1 MIVSPPFSPYENML
15 TSSKL
20 KLAVLI
26 SAFGMSGNFAVAQLG
41 VSPSMNSSFLTELR
55 ARDPKRA
62 EEGRDVLGD
71 ARQHLN
77 AGHELSRPELF
88 SNTIAQ
94 AQRLEADITG
104 FPGQYQL
111 GRTWLSPF
119 YHGVQAP
126 ENTVTN
132 PSGLTYGIAFEQTFE
147 YNSRVNNTK
156 GGVIFSPTLLVDGSY
171 QIAPNQ
177 RFTFSGGVGLNW
189 ISGND
194 RIEGEYFTDDFGL
207 SVLPG
212 TSLAYDVTLGPVSIT
227 AYDRVSV
234 RPYLGFL
241 QNDLGIAATWQMT
254 EQWSGTLNYTFSKTY
269 DVDGNFGGIYP
280 RGVNSDLHTVS
291 ALLTFQST
299 GSWSAGLE
307 GSMNWYRPEEG
318 IGFAPLLDTQADPGE
333 ALSLGAFVVWNVNKD
348 TRVRFAAGY
357 QHQTFDGP
365 RTNFFVFGPFGL
377 NQAVSPDLD
386 APYYSI
392 SFSQRLSDRVS
403 HELAVGYESNL
414 DSVTNNSN
422 SHFLN
427 YSLTGETWKDG
438 RVTASAY
445 YESSG
450 ESKQQLAVDTT
461 SCGLDLHLA
470 QRITPK
476 LTASVGYSFV
486 HTSSETDAII
496 FFPATEITQN
506 QHIAGVSLNYALTA
520 KTQVQL
526 AWQAFR
532 SEVKDF
538 GSNVDHHRASLG
550 IRVQF

>member
-1 MIVSPPFSPYENML
+1 MRSPSHLQF
-15 TSSKL
+15 KL
-20 KLAVLI
+20 LI
-26 SAFGMSGNFAVAQLG
+26 TLCAFGMSGSFALAQLG

-55 ARDPKRA
+55 ARDPKLA

-71 ARQHLN
+71 ARQQLD

-94 AQRLEADITG
+94 AQRLDADITG

-126 ENTVTN
+126 ANTVTN
-132 PSGLTYGIAFEQTFE
+132 ATGLTYGMAFEQTFE
-147 YNSRVNNTK
+147 YNSRVNGGK
-156 GGVIFSPTLLVDGSY
+156 GGTIFSPTLLVDGSY

-177 RFTFSGGVGLNW
+177 RFTFSGGLGLNW

-194 RIEGEYFTDDFGL
+194 RIDGEYFTDEFGL

-234 RPYLGFL
+234 LPYLGFL
-241 QNDLGIAATWQMT
+241 QNDLGIAGTWQMAQ
-254 EQWSGTLNYTFSKTY
+254 QWSWTLNYTFSKTY
-269 DVDGNFGGIYP
+269 DVDGNYGLYP
-280 RGVNSDLHTVS
+280 RGLNSDLHTVS
-291 ALLTFQST
+291 SLLTFQST

-307 GSMNWYRPEEG
+307 GAMNWYRPEEG
-318 IGFAPLLDTQADPGE
+318 LGNASFLATQADPGE
-333 ALSLGAFVVWNVNKD
+333 ALSLGAFVVWNVNKA

-365 RTNFFVFGPFGL
+365 NTNLAIVGPFFGL
-377 NQAVSPDLD
+377 QQAVSPDLD

-403 HELAVGYESNL
+403 HELALGYESNL
-414 DSVTNNSN
+414 DSVTNYNS
-422 SHFLN
+422 SHYIN

-438 RVTASAY
+438 RVTASTF
-445 YESSG
+445 YEFSADS
-450 ESKQQLAVDTT
+450 EQVLATDAT

-470 QRITPK
+470 QQITSK
-476 LTASVGYSFV
+476 LSAGIGYSFV
-486 HTSSETDAII
+486 HQSLDSANTFFFGPPAQLET
-496 FFPATEITQN
+496 N
-506 QHIAGVSLNYALTA
+506 QHIGGVSLTYALAA

-526 AWQAFR
+526 VWQGFYTKT
-532 SEVKDF
+532 SGIDT
-538 GSNVDHHRASLG
+538 GNDHHRVSLG
-550 IRVQF
+550 VRVQF